1 MKSHL
6 REIMKRNK
14 AISNEARTLKLKQ
27 FIRGWVNYFKLADMK
42 KKLKGIDEWL

>member
-27 FIRGWVNYFKLADMK
+27 FIRGWRNYFKLADMK